1 MYAIISTGG
10 KQLKVTNDEVVA
22 VERIAGNAGDKV
34 VFDQVLAVGEGASL
48 NVGTPTVAGA
58 KVEAEIVE
66 HFRGPKLISKSNA
79 VKATACAKGTDRN
92 SPESKFF
99 LWGNLPCVMMQTEL
113 CLKPKSRE

>member
-58 KVEAEIVE
+58 KVEAEIVK
-66 HFRGPKLISKSNA
+66 HFRGPKLIAFKIKRRKGYRLRKGHRQELTR
-79 VKATACAKGTDRN
+79 VKILSVG
-92 SPESKFF
+92 
-99 LWGNLPCVMMQTEL
+99 
-113 CLKPKSRE
+113 

>member
-34 VFDQVLAVGEGASL
+34 VLDQVLAVGEGASL

-66 HFRGPKLISKSNA
+66 HFRGPKLIAFKIKRRKGYRLRKGHRQELTR
-79 VKATACAKGTDRN
+79 VKILSVG
-92 SPESKFF
+92 
-99 LWGNLPCVMMQTEL
+99 
-113 CLKPKSRE
+113 